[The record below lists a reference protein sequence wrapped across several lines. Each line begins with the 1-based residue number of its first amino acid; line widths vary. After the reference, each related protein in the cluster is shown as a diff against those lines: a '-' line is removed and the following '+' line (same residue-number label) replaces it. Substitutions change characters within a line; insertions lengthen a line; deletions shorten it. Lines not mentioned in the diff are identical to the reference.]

1 MNNEEILEMNN
12 DHFHGSSMHN
22 DHFHGSSMNNGKKF
36 DIVLMNP
43 PYSKNLHLKFMEK
56 TFSLIDENG
65 SLIYIGPD
73 GWIINK
79 YSFAEKSKLR
89 NNYKEKYSKYIDDIE
104 TFNGEEFNKYFGTSN
119 WFGASIFTMKH
130 NAKGIDPSKYEN
142 TDELVNKVVKTITEA
157 VTETYYVSCDY
168 GTQNA
173 TVFLMWRQGISGKWY
188 CIDEYYYSGRDETAQ
203 KTDNAYA
210 DDLEEFING
219 RKIKAVIVD
228 PSAAS
233 FIALLKERGFTVR
246 KARNDVIDG
255 IRFTGTQLNTGN
267 IAFLDICENTIKE
280 FASYIWDAKA
290 CERGEDKPIKQHDHA
305 MDAVRYFCFT
315 IIYKPR
321 AKLNRDIKGGI

>member
-1 MNNEEILEMNN
+1 M
-12 DHFHGSSMHN
+12 
-22 DHFHGSSMNNGKKF
+22 
-36 DIVLMNP
+36 
-43 PYSKNLHLKFMEK
+43 
-56 TFSLIDENG
+56 
-65 SLIYIGPD
+65 
-73 GWIINK
+73 
-79 YSFAEKSKLR
+79 
-89 NNYKEKYSKYIDDIE
+89 
-104 TFNGEEFNKYFGTSN
+104 
-119 WFGASIFTMKH
+119 
-130 NAKGIDPSKYEN
+130 
-142 TDELVNKVVKTITEA
+142 
-157 VTETYYVSCDY
+157 TETLTDKCYVSCDY

-173 TVFLMWRQGISGKWY
+173 TVFLMWQQGISGKWY

-233 FIALLKERGFTVR
+233 FIALLRERGFTVR
-246 KARNDVIDG
+246 KARNDVLDG

-267 IAFLDICENTIKE
+267 ILFLDRCENTIKE
-280 FASYIWDAKA
+280 FGSYIWDAKA

-315 IIYKPR
+315 IIYKPT